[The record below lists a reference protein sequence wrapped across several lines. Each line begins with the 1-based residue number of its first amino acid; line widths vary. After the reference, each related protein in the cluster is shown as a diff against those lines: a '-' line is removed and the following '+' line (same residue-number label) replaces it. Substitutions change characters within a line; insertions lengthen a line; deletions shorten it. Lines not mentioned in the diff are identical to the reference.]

1 MDFWALGAFWF
12 ILAIIADFAS
22 IKLKI
27 SVALLEIVVGII
39 AAFFVGIYWPF
50 FSNLGADQGWIVFLA
65 STGAVLLTFLA
76 GAELDPAVVK
86 SNWKEV
92 LLIGLVGFFAPFVG
106 CAAVAYYFLGWS
118 SDASW
123 LAGVALSTT
132 SVAVVYAVMLDLGLN
147 KTRFGKSVLA
157 ACFVNDLGT
166 VIALGIL
173 FSPFSYKTIVF
184 IAATIIALI
193 ILPKLTAFIFKR
205 WGGRHS
211 ELEPK
216 FLFIFLFG
224 LGALA
229 YWAGSEPV
237 LPAYLIG
244 MFLATAME
252 KDIMLIR
259 RIRAIT
265 FGLLTPFYFLRAG
278 SLVSLPTI
286 AAAPLVFVIL
296 FLAKT
301 ATKIIGVYPAAKL
314 SKYPKKEAIYT
325 TLLMSTGLTFGTIS
339 ALFGLSHQI
348 IDEGQYSNLVATVIA
363 SAIIP
368 TVIANLFFLPKHL
381 LVKNK
386 DISPELPISHA
397 D

>member
-12 ILAIIADFAS
+12 LLAVIADFAS
-22 IKLKI
+22 IRLKI
-27 SVALLEIVVGII
+27 SVALVEIVVGIL
-39 AAFFVGIYWPF
+39 AAFFISLYWPS
-50 FSNLGADQGWIVFLA
+50 FSNLGADHEWIVFLA

-76 GAELDPAVVK
+76 GAELDPAVMK
-86 SNWKEV
+86 TNWKEV
-92 LLIGLVGFFAPFVG
+92 LLIGLVGFFAPFFG
-106 CAAVAYYFLGWS
+106 CAGIAYYILDWS
-118 SDASW
+118 LEASW
-123 LAGVALSTT
+123 LVGVALSTT

-157 ACFVNDLGT
+157 ACFINDLGT
-166 VIALGIL
+166 VIALGVI
-173 FSPFSYKTIVF
+173 FAPFSYKTIMF
-184 IAATIIALI
+184 IAASIVALVV
-193 ILPKLTAFIFKR
+193 LPKLTSFVFKF

-211 ELEPK
+211 ELESK
-216 FLFIFLFG
+216 FLLIFLFG

-244 MFLATAME
+244 MVLATVME
-252 KDIMLIR
+252 KDLMLVR
-259 RIRAIT
+259 RVRAIT

-278 SLVSLPTI
+278 SLVSLPAIWI
-286 AAAPLVFVIL
+286 APGIFVVL
-296 FLAKT
+296 FIAKML
-301 ATKIIGVYPAAKL
+301 TKIIGVYPAAKL

-339 ALFGLSHQI
+339 ALFGLSHNI
-348 IDEGQYSNLVATVIA
+348 IDEAQYSNLVATVIA

-381 LVKNK
+381 LPKEE
-386 DISPELPISHA
+386 ISPELPHPSNK
-397 D
+397 

>member
-12 ILAIIADFAS
+12 VLAILADFAS

-27 SVALLEIVVGII
+27 SVALLEIVVGIA
-39 AAFFVGIYWPF
+39 AAFFIGLYCPSF
-50 FSNLGADQGWIVFLA
+50 KNLGADQNWIVFLA

-76 GAELDPAVVK
+76 GAELDPAVVR

-92 LLIGLVGFFAPFVG
+92 LFIGLIGFFAPFLG
-106 CAAVAYYFLGWS
+106 CTAIAYYLLHWS

-132 SVAVVYAVMLDLGLN
+132 SVAVVYAVMLEMGLN
-147 KTRFGKSVLA
+147 KTRFGKSILA

-166 VIALGIL
+166 VIALGMI
-173 FSPFSYKTIVF
+173 FAPFSYKTMIFIVLSVIVLLF
-184 IAATIIALI
+184 
-193 ILPKLTAFIFKR
+193 LPKLTQFIFKR
-205 WGGRHS
+205 WGGRYS

-216 FLFIFLFG
+216 FLFVSLFG

-229 YWAGSEPV
+229 HWAGSEPV

-244 MFLATAME
+244 MLLATIME
-252 KDIMLIR
+252 KDQALVR

-265 FGLLTPFYFLRAG
+265 FGVLTPFYFLRAG
-278 SLVSLPTI
+278 SLVSLPAI
-286 AAAPLVFVIL
+286 AAAPAVFGIL
-296 FLAKT
+296 FLAKMV
-301 ATKIIGVYPAAKL
+301 TKMIGVYPAAKL

-368 TVIANLFFLPKHL
+368 TLIANLFFLPKHL
-381 LVKNK
+381 LPKEE
-386 DISPELPISHA
+386 ISPELPTL
-397 D
+397 